1 MDVLETTLRP
11 LIGMINRQIEAQT
24 PARELCAELSGAVL
38 AIRVRGTALAA
49 WCEVGE
55 VGDAGIRLSG
65 DRGAEPDVVI
75 TGSLLA
81 LLRLAGDGSEDAI
94 RDGAV
99 ELTGD
104 AELAQK
110 FRRLLRYG
118 RPDIEEE
125 LSAVVG
131 DVAAHGMGRFVRSA
145 GNWGRAA
152 GATLRANV
160 SEYLQEESRALP
172 SRYEADDFRARVERL
187 RDDVARFQARLVQAE
202 NRRAGGT
209 D

>member
-11 LIGMINRQIEAQT
+11 LVGMINRQIEAQT

-55 VGDAGIRLSG
+55 AGIRLSG
-65 DRGAEPDVVI
+65 EYGAEPDVVI

-81 LLRLAGDGSEDAI
+81 LLRLAGDGGEDAI

-99 ELTGD
+99 EMTGD

-110 FRRLLRYG
+110 FRKLLRYG

-125 LSAVVG
+125 LSGVVG
-131 DVAAHGMGRFVRSA
+131 DVAAHGMGQFVRSV
-145 GNWGRAA
+145 GSWGQAA

-172 SRYEADDFRARVERL
+172 SRYETDAFRARVERL
-187 RDDVARFQARLVQAE
+187 RDDVARFQARLAQAE
-202 NRRAGGT
+202 NDRAGGT